1 MIRGKCRSSR
11 LYLRSLLFGLKNPI
25 EAHSAE
31 TPFPF
36 VCFFEQIAE
45 QYLLSGLMFDNNQ
58 SVIFRQVDSDPVL
71 GGKHFV
77 YIFGMDQPTGIE
89 SDFDTIS
96 FKCPAYDGGRYA
108 NRLLHDIDN
117 VEQNLQSIVAE
128 YFWRQCMYIGMP
140 MAVEG
145 TRWLAENNDAK
156 IRIRVAK
163 PYDKGYY
170 GGVDLDTVTEGLAV
184 NNYYPKYRFSIEG
197 QNPLYNDPAKT
208 QSDLDL
214 ITVVPNPYYAYS
226 SYEANALTNKV
237 KITNLPN
244 NCVVTIY
251 NIAGTKIRQFKKDN
265 QDPSLE
271 WDLTNFANTPVAS
284 GFYLIHVKDN
294 TSGDA
299 RTIKFF
305 GAMRQIDLN
314 TF

>member
-1 MIRGKCRSSR
+1 MYGDYSQNYDPS
-11 LYLRSLLFGLKNPI
+11 
-25 EAHSAE
+25 
-31 TPFPF
+31 
-36 VCFFEQIAE
+36 
-45 QYLLSGLMFDNNQ
+45 
-58 SVIFRQVDSDPVL
+58 IFRQVDSDPVM

-89 SDFDTIS
+89 SEFDTIN
-96 FKCPAYDGGRYA
+96 FKSPAYDGGAYGV
-108 NRLLHDIDN
+108 RLLHDINN
-117 VEQNLQSIVAE
+117 VEGTYQNIVAE
-128 YFWRQCMYIGMP
+128 YFWRQCMYVGMP
-140 MAVEG
+140 MGVEG
-145 TRWLAENNDAK
+145 TTWLAPGNDAK

-163 PYDKGYY
+163 PYNKGYY
-170 GGVDLDTVTEGLAV
+170 SGVDLDSVTADLNV
-184 NNYYPKYRFSIEG
+184 NHFYPKYRFSIEG

-226 SYEANALTNKV
+226 AYEANALTNKV

-294 TSGDA
+294 TSGDS
-299 RTIKFF
+299 RTIKLF